1 MRIVAGRLRN
11 LRLDAPPGDGT
22 RPTAERVR
30 ESLFNILENGR
41 FRGFLTGRAVLDL
54 FAGSGAVG
62 LEALSRGAARAYLM
76 ETERAAVRAM
86 EGNIRRLG
94 VGDAAR
100 ILKADAT
107 KPPAAAEPCALV
119 FLDPPYGAGLAEAA
133 LTGAR
138 AMGWLDP
145 DGVAAVQ
152 LHPKDA
158 FTAPEGLAVIDER
171 RYGAARLVLLESAEG
186 GG

>member
-11 LRLDAPPGDGT
+11 QRLDAPPGKAT

-41 FRGFLTGRAVLDL
+41 FRGFLTGAPVLDL

-62 LEALSRGAARAYLM
+62 LEALSRGAARAYLI
-76 ETERAAVRAM
+76 ETDRAALRTM
-86 EGNIRRLG
+86 EDNIRRLG
-94 VGDAAR
+94 LDQAAR
-100 ILKADAT
+100 VVKADAT
-107 KPPAAAEPCALV
+107 KPPAAAEACALV
-119 FLDPPYGAGLAEAA
+119 FLDPPYGEGLAEPA
-133 LTGAR
+133 LAGAR

-145 DGVAAVQ
+145 EGIAAVQ

-158 FTAPEGLAVIDER
+158 FTPPDGLVVIDER